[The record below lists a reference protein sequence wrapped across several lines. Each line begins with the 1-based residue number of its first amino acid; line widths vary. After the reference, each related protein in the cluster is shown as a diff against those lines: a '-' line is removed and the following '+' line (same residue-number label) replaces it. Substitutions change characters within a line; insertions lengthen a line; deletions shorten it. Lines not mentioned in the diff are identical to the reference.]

1 MSDSSSGQERS
12 KSIGDTQADP
22 IDEAIKSALANLKGG
37 DDLTEIERTLN
48 LVKLGSE
55 IRKIDSERTK
65 ADQDAKKAAIDA
77 SLASR
82 QMRHS
87 LIGSMLAPLVPLTS
101 LATVMVT
108 LYVASEQMHITRDQA
123 REKIVEDK
131 VVRDEA
137 SWKAFED
144 ELNKSS
150 ADALYATGTF
160 VSRLRAFDAA
170 GNHKVP
176 LKDITKQFMS
186 LYRFSV

>member
-87 LIGSMLAPLVPLTS
+87 LRVNARPVGSTDIIGNCDG
-101 LATVMVT
+101 
-108 LYVASEQMHITRDQA
+108 HF
-123 REKIVEDK
+123 
-131 VVRDEA
+131 VR
-137 SWKAFED
+137 
-144 ELNKSS
+144 
-150 ADALYATGTF
+150 G
-160 VSRLRAFDAA
+160 
-170 GNHKVP
+170 
-176 LKDITKQFMS
+176 Q
-186 LYRFSV
+186 